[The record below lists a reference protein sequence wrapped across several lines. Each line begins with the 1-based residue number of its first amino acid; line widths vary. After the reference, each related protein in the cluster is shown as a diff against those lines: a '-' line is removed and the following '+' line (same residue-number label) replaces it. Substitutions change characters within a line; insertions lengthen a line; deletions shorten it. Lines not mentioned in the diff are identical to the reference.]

1 MSLLVVGSVAFDS
14 VETPFG
20 KRERMLGG
28 SASHFSIA
36 ASFFTDVRVVGVVGG
51 DFGAKEEQVF
61 ARHKIDTSDLERIA
75 DGKTF
80 RWHGRYEYDLNVA
93 HTLDTHLN
101 VFAGFEPKLSEGSK
115 QSRLVFLG
123 NIQPDLQRGVRQQVP
138 DAELVALDTMNLW
151 IDTTRESLQKTIEV
165 VDLLIVNDAEARQIA
180 EDPNLIKAAR
190 KILSWGPRTLIVKR
204 GEYGAAMFTKN
215 EYFAIP
221 AYPLESVF
229 DPTGAG
235 DTFAGGLMGYL
246 ASQEKLDAAAL
257 RRAMIFGSVMASFN
271 VEEFGTERVQKL
283 THDEINQRFRDFK
296 RFTHFEEIPFEQKVS
311 SSKFQVRCA
320 DPLSRRFQVPSF
332 KLDARILSWAPD

>member
-1 MSLLVVGSVAFDS
+1 MSLVVVGSVAFDS

-20 KRERMLGG
+20 KRDRMLGG

-51 DFGAKEEQVF
+51 DFGPEEDQVF
-61 ARHKIDTSDLERIA
+61 ARHNIDTGDLERIS

-80 RWHGRYEYDLNVA
+80 RWFGRYEYDLNVA

-101 VFAGFEPKLSEGSK
+101 VFAGFQPKLSEASK
-115 QSRLVFLG
+115 NARLVFLG
-123 NIQPDLQRGVRQQVP
+123 NIQPELQYGVRKQVP
-138 DAELVALDTMNLW
+138 NADLVALDTMNLW
-151 IDTTRESLQKTIEV
+151 IDTSREALQRAIEA
-165 VDLLIVNDAEARQIA
+165 VDLIIVNDAEARQLT
-180 EDPNLIKAAR
+180 EEPDLIKAAR
-190 KILSWGPRTLIVKR
+190 KIISWGPRTLIVKR
-204 GEYGAAMFTKN
+204 GEYGAAMFTKE

-246 ASQEKLDAAAL
+246 ASQETLDEAAL

-271 VEEFGTERVQKL
+271 VEEFGTERIQRL

-296 RFTHFEEIPFEQKVS
+296 RFTHFEEIPFERAVQTVS
-311 SSKFQVRCA
+311 GS
-320 DPLSRRFQVPSF
+320 RFQVS
-332 KLDARILSWAPD
+332 S